1 MCILP
6 DNYKGSEVM
15 ESLYRKYRPK
25 RFDELVGQ
33 DHVKRVLMR
42 AIEEGKVSHAYI
54 FAGPRGTG
62 KTTTARILAKAL
74 NCENRQGAEPCG
86 MCYACKAIDEGTF
99 MDIVELDAASNR
111 GIDEI
116 RKLREAA
123 SFRPIEGKVKVYII
137 DEVHMLTKEAFNAL
151 LKTLEEPPE
160 HVVFV
165 LATTN
170 LEKVPATII
179 SRCQVLEFR
188 NLSEELI
195 YKRLKEIAEKEEIKI
210 SDDAL
215 RFIAKRSMGGM
226 RDALTMLE
234 QTWKFAGNEII
245 LKDVEEA
252 LGLVG
257 VETVKRYINAIVS
270 SDVNEIVNV
279 IEDVYRSGKDLS
291 VLVQE
296 TIDYLLERISSGK
309 YEYVSL
315 SKDLLSILKDLK
327 FFENKK
333 LYLKTASIAICRNL
347 NFSLKTVE
355 KDEEK
360 ANKSKIDHKEV
371 EKEEQ
376 ISIDKE
382 KSKKEKVG
390 EEITSDEIKKVIE
403 YLKEEGDL
411 SIYVAL
417 SMADEVYMEGNKV
430 KVVFSN
436 EKKVHYEI
444 LKQKIFEAEEAFKK
458 VHGKD
463 FTIEVESKEETQRT
477 KKIKKKLI
485 TLFGGEGEES

>member
-1 MCILP
+1 
-6 DNYKGSEVM
+6 M

-25 RFDELVGQ
+25 RFEELVGQ
-33 DHVKRVLMR
+33 HHVKKVLMK
-42 AIEEGKVSHAYI
+42 AIEEERVSHAYI

-86 MCYACKAIDEGTF
+86 KCYACRAIDEGTF
-99 MDIVELDAASNR
+99 MDIIELDAASNR

-123 SFRPIEGKVKVYII
+123 SFRPIEGKAKVYII

-195 YKRLKEIAEKEEIKI
+195 YKRLKEIAGKEGINA

-215 RFIAKRSMGGM
+215 KFIAKRSMGGM

-234 QTWKFAGNEII
+234 QTWKFSGNEIR
-245 LKDVEEA
+245 LEDVEEA

-257 VETVKRYINAIVS
+257 IETVKKYVNAILS
-270 SDVNEIVNV
+270 SDVDKIVNI
-279 IEDVYRSGKDLS
+279 IEEVYRSGKDLS

-296 TIDYLLERISSGK
+296 TIDFLLEEISSGR
-309 YEYVSL
+309 YEYVNL
-315 SKDLLSILKDLK
+315 SKELLSILKDLR
-327 FFENKK
+327 FFENKR
-333 LYLKTASIAICRNL
+333 LYLKTASIAICKNL
-347 NFSLKTVE
+347 SFSSKSLEKVE
-355 KDEEK
+355 KTTENTTTQEGMEEVK
-360 ANKSKIDHKEV
+360 QLNIEKSDKTEISN
-371 EKEEQ
+371 KEERV
-376 ISIDKE
+376 IP
-382 KSKKEKVG
+382 
-390 EEITSDEIKKVIE
+390 DEVNRVLE

-417 SMADEVYMEGNKV
+417 SMADEIYTEGNRV
-430 KVVFSN
+430 KVIFSN
-436 EKKVHYEI
+436 EKRIHYEM

-463 FTIEVESKEETQRT
+463 FVIEIESKEETQRT
-477 KKIKKKLI
+477 KKIKKKLM
-485 TLFGGEGEES
+485 TLFGGEEEGS